1 MSENKKFVARPK
13 VRFSQTDAEE
23 LVTGGLKNSNDQKNV
38 KQSST
43 PRITSIVAL
52 VKPVRLVNLKGTRAN
67 CEDKDS
73 KVIDNTQN
81 ANSSTLC
88 ANTLPTC
95 TIQSSSSLNKNS
107 VKTENH
113 IPLNDA
119 NNIQNIKKNVKEI
132 DTPQT
137 SAKSIND
144 DITVP
149 TASSIKQSENVHKIL
164 KPKNYVTTNPLK
176 RDSTKSKKGKE
187 NDAVIVKKGIKT
199 ATIKCSDADILKH
212 KARICSAG
220 TSTKKP
226 IVANKTSI
234 SGTTKK
240 NVNSKSAVG
249 IMPCYK
255 HKTMIRDI
263 IGSKIKPCIGPGVSH
278 TKLDD
283 LKILKTDES
292 THVKSIVSGEIL
304 GRPEYNSIMCTIN
317 KLNEIKKQKVV
328 TDVEHLPAAY
338 KNVISGKVSTA
349 LDFPLDEAI
358 YKNLVDLSIDENQ
371 LPNRLTR
378 SKDPEPRQKDIV
390 PVLSDFF
397 TPAPTEEYCTAVS
410 TKPRTPEI
418 VDTSNPFR
426 ISDQICKWKYRLDNA

>member
-176 RDSTKSKKGKE
+176 RDSTK
-187 NDAVIVKKGIKT
+187 N
-199 ATIKCSDADILKH
+199 ADILKH

-255 HKTMIRDI
+255 HKVTVKIKSSPVKKTMIRDI